1 MFRHILL
8 PLDGTRQA
16 EQALPVAARL
26 ARATEGE
33 VILMQV
39 IDPAHTLPGM
49 RLSMTMEERI
59 TAGRS
64 YLEQVRKRAYLSGL
78 VTQTVV
84 IVGQPAPAIAAEASL
99 PKIDLLVL
107 ASHDVAGVKHWLQG
121 SVAEDLACFA
131 TVPIL
136 WLQDRKLLHIHRRI
150 DGTSFMRVLVP
161 LDLTTPSLAAVVPAA
176 RLASAFSTS
185 GEGEVHLAHVVI
197 SRADESM
204 SDLETRLEVARET
217 LEVIGQSLKRYLQ
230 TGSDPDLAAITLTW
244 AVTMETEVA
253 QGIARR
259 AEHGEKHAGM
269 QPAHTCD
276 LIVMATHISSG
287 KPKWGERSITWR
299 VLHATHLPLVVVHTT
314 EDREQQERQHPVMA
328 EEVRG

>member
-16 EQALPVAARL
+16 ELALPVAARL

-39 IDPAHTLPGM
+39 IDPTHTLPGM

-59 TAGRS
+59 AAGRS

-78 VTQTVV
+78 ITQTVV
-84 IVGQPAPAIAAEASL
+84 IAGRPAPAIAAEASL

-107 ASHDVAGVKHWLQG
+107 ASHDVVGVKHWLQG

-150 DGTSFMRVLVP
+150 DGTSFVRVLVP
-161 LDLTTPSLAAVVPAA
+161 LDLTAPSLAAVVPAA

-185 GEGEVHLAHVVI
+185 GEGEVHLAHVVV
-197 SRADESM
+197 SRANESM
-204 SDLETRLEVARET
+204 PDLETRLEVARET
-217 LEVIGQSLKRYLQ
+217 LEAIGQGLKQYLQ
-230 TGSDPDLAAITLTW
+230 TSSDPNLATVTLTW

-259 AEHGEKHAGM
+259 AEHGEKHAGAR
-269 QPAHTCD
+269 PARTCD
-276 LIVMATHISSG
+276 LIVMATHVSSG
-287 KPKWGERSITWR
+287 RQKWGERSTTGR
-299 VLHATHLPLVVVHTT
+299 VLHATHLPLVVVHTA
-314 EDREQQERQHPVMA
+314 EDREQQEQRTSAMA
-328 EEVRG
+328 EKARG